1 MLWTKSWLDTRWR
14 FAIGLALLL
23 CSAAGTVFTYPQ
35 MAKLLPLVPTNVQGP
50 LGQKIREAVELAR
63 TYPSFVWANWFRQNL
78 AQMGSLFAVILGTA
92 GLLSH
97 SGGALFTLS
106 LPVSRR
112 RLLGVRAAAGLG
124 ELLVLAVL
132 PSMLIPLLSPA
143 IGERYGVGNALV
155 HSACLF
161 VAVSVFFSLAFFLST
176 IFNDV
181 WRPLLIALA
190 IAIVFSLID
199 QLLLHSPAQSLFGV
213 MRGETWFRSGRLPWA
228 GLLGSALASAALLYG
243 AVVTFARRD
252 F

>member
-1 MLWTKSWLDTRWR
+1 MLWYKSWLDTRWR
-14 FAIGLALLL
+14 FLIGLALLL

-35 MAKLLPLVPTNVQGP
+35 LVKLLPLVPTNVQGP
-50 LGQKIREAVELAR
+50 LGEKIRESAELMR
-63 TYPSFVWANWFRQNL
+63 TYPSFVWSNWFRQNL
-78 AQMGSLFAVILGTA
+78 GQMATIFAAILGTA
-92 GLLSH
+92 GLLSQ
-97 SGGALFTLS
+97 SRGALFTLS

-124 ELLVLAVL
+124 ELLVLAVV
-132 PSMLIPLLSPA
+132 PSLLIPLLSPA

-161 VAVSVFFSLAFFLST
+161 VGVSVFFSLAFLLST

-190 IAIVFSLID
+190 FAATLSVVD

-213 MRGETWFRSGRLPWA
+213 MRGETWFRSSRVPWE
-228 GLLGSALASAALLYG
+228 GLLASALASAALLYG
-243 AVVTFARRD
+243 ALVSFARRD